1 PFLFHQQ
8 SWWLSLA
15 QATQRKEAA
24 AQKSAQLPLLWRDN
38 LNARR
43 VRFAHLQRKDHF
55 IFASG
60 ENLRIFPACFFTGGR
75 YQKWHF
81 FR

>member
-1 PFLFHQQ
+1 MLRCIVGFAQFNYAQQ
-8 SWWLSLA
+8 VTLDM
-15 QATQRKEAA
+15 
-24 AQKSAQLPLLWRDN
+24 SAGN
-38 LNARR
+38 ETILNARR
-43 VRFAHLQRKDHF
+43 VRFAHLQRKDYF
-55 IFASG
+55 IFASV